1 MTSPRPQRDN
11 PRDPTGK
18 TLCPWIVRLNMSST
32 LFIKIT
38 VVYLFIKI
46 TVVYLNFIL
55 GGAGVNGLI
64 FAGSSLPVSGE
75 AHRVGL

>member
-18 TLCPWIVRLNMSST
+18 TPFPWIVRLNMSST
-32 LFIKIT
+32 
-38 VVYLFIKI
+38 LFIKI

>member
-1 MTSPRPQRDN
+1 
-11 PRDPTGK
+11 
-18 TLCPWIVRLNMSST
+18 MSS
-32 LFIKIT
+32 LK
-38 VVYLFIKI
+38 